1 MDKTI
6 MLTEQPNSDT
16 HHLHQMTSIE
26 IVETMNAEDATIAKS
41 VREALP
47 EIASAVELI
56 SERLEKGGRL
66 FYVGA
71 GTSGRLGVL
80 DASECPPTFGT
91 IPEKVQGIIAGGE
104 TAITDAVEGAEDDRS
119 AGVTSMLKNKI
130 DHRDVVVAIAASGT
144 TPFVLAAVEFAR
156 EQGAVTVGLSCNSPS
171 PLLENVDV
179 SIGIPVGPEVLAG
192 STRLKA
198 GTAQK
203 MVLNM
208 LSTATMVRLGKV
220 YQNRMVDV
228 QTTNKK
234 LIRRAMEMVS
244 ELGEVSPGIAAELLQ
259 KAGNHVKTAVVMA
272 KLGIS
277 PESARKLLEAV
288 NGHLGKVLG
297 ETGRK

>member
-1 MDKTI
+1 M
-6 MLTEQPNSDT
+6 
-16 HHLHQMTSIE
+16 
-26 IVETMNAEDATIAKS
+26 
-41 VREALP
+41 
-47 EIASAVELI
+47 
-56 SERLEKGGRL
+56 
-66 FYVGA
+66 
-71 GTSGRLGVL
+71 
-80 DASECPPTFGT
+80 
-91 IPEKVQGIIAGGE
+91 AGGE
-104 TAITDAVEGAEDDRS
+104 TAISDAVEGAEDDRS

-234 LIRRAMEMVS
+234 LIQRAMEMVS
-244 ELGEVSPGIAAELLQ
+244 ELGEVSPGIAAELLK

-272 KLGIS
+272 KLGIN
-277 PESARKLLEAV
+277 PESARKLLEAE
-288 NGHLGKVLG
+288 NGHLGRVL
-297 ETGRK
+297 

>member
-1 MDKTI
+1 
-6 MLTEQPNSDT
+6 MLTEKPNSST
-16 HHLHQMTSIE
+16 LHLHQMSALE
-26 IVETMNAEDATIAKS
+26 IVQTMNSEDATIAKT
-41 VREALP
+41 VQQVLP

-56 SERLEKGGRL
+56 AGRLSDGGRL

-91 IPEKVQGIIAGGE
+91 QPEMVQGIMAGGE
-104 TAITDAVEGAEDDRS
+104 MAMTDAVEGAEDDHC
-119 AGVTSMLKNKI
+119 AGEATMRNKKV
-130 DHRDVVVAIAASGT
+130 DHHDAVVAIAASGT
-144 TPFVLAAVEFAR
+144 TPFVLAAVEYAR
-156 EQGAVTVGLSCNSPS
+156 RQGAATVGLACNSPS

-179 SIGIPVGPEVLAG
+179 SIGVPVGPEVLAG

-234 LIRRAMEMVS
+234 LERRAQEMVS
-244 ELGEVSPGIAAELLQ
+244 ELGKVSPEVATELLHES
-259 KAGNHVKTAVVMA
+259 GNHVKTAVVMA
-272 KLGIS
+272 KLEINS
-277 PESARKLLEAV
+277 DDARQLLEAE
-288 NGHLGKVLG
+288 NGHLGRVLG
-297 ETGRK
+297 TA

>member
-1 MDKTI
+1 
-6 MLTEQPNSDT
+6 MLTEQPNSNT
-16 HHLHQMTSIE
+16 LHLHQMSALE
-26 IVETMNAEDATIAKS
+26 IVQTMNSEDATIAKS
-41 VREALP
+41 VQQALP
-47 EIASAVELI
+47 EIASAVEVI
-56 SERLEKGGRL
+56 AGRLSDGGRL

-91 IPEKVQGIIAGGE
+91 LPEMVQGIMAGGE
-104 TAITDAVEGAEDDRS
+104 IAMTDAAEGAEDDHFAVEATMR
-119 AGVTSMLKNKI
+119 NKKV
-130 DHRDVVVAIAASGT
+130 DHRDAVVAIAASGT
-144 TPFVLAAVEFAR
+144 TPFVLAAVEYAR
-156 EQGAVTVGLSCNSPS
+156 LQGAATIGLACNSPS

-179 SIGIPVGPEVLAG
+179 SIGVPVGPEVLAG

-234 LIRRAMEMVS
+234 LARRAQEMVS
-244 ELGEVSPGIAAELLQ
+244 ELGKVSPEVAIDLL
-259 KAGNHVKTAVVMA
+259 KKSENHVKTAIVMA
-272 KLGIS
+272 QLGIDAI
-277 PESARKLLEAV
+277 EARLLLEAEK
-288 NGHLGKVLG
+288 GYLGRVLG
-297 ETGRK
+297 TI

>member
-1 MDKTI
+1 
-6 MLTEQPNSDT
+6 MLTEKPNSNT
-16 HHLHQMTSIE
+16 LHLHKMSALE
-26 IVETMNAEDATIAKS
+26 IVEIMNVEDATVTDS
-41 VREALP
+41 VREVLT

-56 SERLEKGGRL
+56 AERLEKGGRL

-71 GTSGRLGVL
+71 GTSGRLGIL

-91 IPEKVQGIIAGGE
+91 LPEMVQGIMAGGE
-104 TAITDAVEGAEDDRS
+104 TAMSDAVEGAEDDRS
-119 AGVTSMLKNKI
+119 AGEASMLKNKV

-156 EQGAVTVGLSCNSPS
+156 EQGAATVGLACNSPS
-171 PLLENVDV
+171 PLLDNVDV
-179 SIGIPVGPEVLAG
+179 SIGVPVGPEVLAG

-208 LSTATMVRLGKV
+208 LSTATMVCLGKV

-244 ELGEVSPGIAAELLQ
+244 ELGEVSTEIATELLQ
-259 KAGNHVKTAVVMA
+259 DSGNHVKTAVVMA
-272 KLGIS
+272 KLGINS
-277 PESARKLLEAV
+277 DGANKLLDEY
-288 NGHLGKVLG
+288 NGNLAKVL
-297 ETGRK
+297 ETT

>member
-1 MDKTI
+1 
-6 MLTEQPNSDT
+6 
-16 HHLHQMTSIE
+16 
-26 IVETMNAEDATIAKS
+26 
-41 VREALP
+41 
-47 EIASAVELI
+47 
-56 SERLEKGGRL
+56 
-66 FYVGA
+66 
-71 GTSGRLGVL
+71 
-80 DASECPPTFGT
+80 
-91 IPEKVQGIIAGGE
+91 
-104 TAITDAVEGAEDDRS
+104 
-119 AGVTSMLKNKI
+119 
-130 DHRDVVVAIAASGT
+130 
-144 TPFVLAAVEFAR
+144 
-156 EQGAVTVGLSCNSPS
+156 
-171 PLLENVDV
+171 LENVDV

-244 ELGEVSPGIAAELLQ
+244 ELGEVSPGIAAELMQ